1 MREFSTGFQQFER
14 ALLLSLSLQL
24 SFSLYFSFSLLLTSF
39 FVFAHDIV
47 YEIVHDIISDFRY
60 DFRTEIMG
68 ANLVR
73 TPGAHLTL
81 CFYATNTQSAHLR
94 TYFLF

>member
-1 MREFSTGFQQFER
+1 MDIDLSENRLTHYNLYQQMHVIFQQIFNCEPV
-14 ALLLSLSLQL
+14 
-24 SFSLYFSFSLLLTSF
+24 YTTF
-39 FVFAHDIV
+39 FFFTHDIV
-47 YEIVHDIISDFRY
+47 YEIVHDIVSDFRY

-81 CFYATNTQSAHLR
+81 CFYAINTQSAHLR